1 MTTSRNSLTKSL
13 KLLIAGMTASL
24 LFTGCGGDPSFSLT
38 SVNEKLDQDI
48 ESTQISKVDIL
59 WVIDNSI
66 SMQKAQKS
74 LATNFKSFISNFS
87 DKDLDF
93 QLGVVSTDSFRK
105 YKKYSEVQKSNNA
118 RLRDGSWLTGRS
130 GVYIVN
136 PETPDLI
143 DTFVTNVTL
152 GTEGFGDERAF
163 SSIEAVFK
171 EDFNKNFL
179 RQDSFLAIIIVSDED
194 DFSYDGSG
202 QWEKIRGQKPELYPV
217 SKFVDFLDDTTGMVY
232 GSRRYN
238 VSSIHIKSGDET
250 CLKKL
255 RTIDQKYGARYE
267 KLVEATNGSVISLCS
282 DFSKSLDQL
291 SEDIIL
297 ASLRDSFKISR
308 RPVISSIEVK
318 VDGRTVSKS
327 INGSE
332 GWVYI
337 NPEKGKYLI
346 RFTADAI
353 PPSGSKVDITFDP
366 YEFE

>member
-1 MTTSRNSLTKSL
+1 MTTSRSSLNKSL
-13 KLLIAGMTASL
+13 KLIFAGLTASL
-24 LFTGCGGDPSFSLT
+24 LFTGCGGAPSFSLT
-38 SVNEKLDQDI
+38 TVNEKLDQDI
-48 ESTQISKVDIL
+48 ESTQFSKVDIL

-66 SMQKAQKS
+66 SMKKAQQN
-74 LATNFKSFISNFS
+74 LATNFKSFIRNFS
-87 DKDLDF
+87 DMDLDF
-93 QLGVVSTDSFRK
+93 QLGVISTDSFRK
-105 YKKYSEVQKSNNA
+105 YSKYTKVIKPNNA
-118 RLRDGSWLTGRS
+118 RLRDGSWFTGRS

-143 DTFVTNVTL
+143 DTFITNVTL

-163 SSIEAVFK
+163 SSIEAAFN

-179 RQDSFLAIIIVSDED
+179 RPDSFLAVIIVSDED
-194 DFSYDGSG
+194 DFSYDGIG
-202 QWEKIRGQKPELYPV
+202 QWENLPGQKPELYPV
-217 SKFVDFLDDTTGMVY
+217 SKFVDFLDDTTGMIY

-282 DFSKSLDQL
+282 DFGKSLEQL

-297 ASLRDSFKISR
+297 ASLRDSFKIRR
-308 RPVISSIEVK
+308 RPVINSIAVK
-318 VDGRTVSKS
+318 VNGRTIPKS
-327 INGSE
+327 VKGSE

-337 NPEKGKYLI
+337 NPEAGKYKPNLQSHLLI
-346 RFTADAI
+346 
-353 PPSGSKVDITFDP
+353 
-366 YEFE
+366 